1 MDRLPRLLLALYLSA
16 AVLCQGGPVRAQTV
30 KQPAGVEACAPCHGM
45 DGIAK
50 DVEVPHLAGQNV
62 VYLLNQMKAFRSGER
77 KHKEMRW
84 MSRHMTRDELEALAI
99 YYASLPRI

>member
-1 MDRLPRLLLALYLSA
+1 MARFPLPFLAFGFCSIVLFA
-16 AVLCQGGPVRAQTV
+16 AGTARAQSV
-30 KQPAGVEACAPCHGM
+30 KQPVGVEACAPCHGM

>member
-1 MDRLPRLLLALYLSA
+1 MPRFTDLFLAATLCGFAIGVGA
-16 AVLCQGGPVRAQTV
+16 AQAQTV
-30 KQPAGVEACAPCHGM
+30 RRPMGVEACAPCHGL

-62 VYLLNQMKAFRSGER
+62 VYLLNQMKAFRSGAR

-84 MSRHMTRDELEALAI
+84 MSRHMTSEELEALAI
-99 YYASLPRI
+99 YYAALPRI

>member
-1 MDRLPRLLLALYLSA
+1 MTRFFRTMLALGLSTA
-16 AVLCQGGPVRAQTV
+16 LLGAGGALAQTV
-30 KQPAGVEACAPCHGM
+30 KQPVGVEACAPCHGM

-84 MSRHMTRDELEALAI
+84 MSRHMTREELEALAI